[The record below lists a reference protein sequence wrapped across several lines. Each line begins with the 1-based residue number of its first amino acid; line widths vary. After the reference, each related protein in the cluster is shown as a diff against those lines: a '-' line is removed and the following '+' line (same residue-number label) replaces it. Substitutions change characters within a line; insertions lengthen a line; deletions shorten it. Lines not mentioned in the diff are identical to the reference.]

1 MENEHLIACLVENH
15 PGVLSRISGMFSSRG
30 YNIESLAVGV
40 TSDPTVSR
48 ITIVARGDDA
58 VVDQIIKQLNRLVD
72 VINVLEIGGHNH
84 VQRELMLVKVKADGR
99 TRSEVMQICDIFR
112 SRIIDVSSD
121 YLIIETS
128 GTTEKNEAL
137 LEMFRPFGIVEINR
151 TGRIALHRGAETL
164 RVPD

>member
-1 MENEHLIACLVENH
+1 MEHEHLIACLVENH

-58 VVDQIIKQLNRLVD
+58 VVEQIVKQLNRLVD
-72 VINVLEIGGHNH
+72 VISVVEIGGRGH
-84 VQRELMLVKVKADGR
+84 VERELMLVKVKAEGK
-99 TRSEVMQICDIFR
+99 TRSEIMQICDIFR
-112 SRIIDVSSD
+112 SRIVDVHAEF
-121 YLIIETS
+121 LIIETS
-128 GTTEKNEAL
+128 GTAEKNEAL

-151 TGRIALHRGAETL
+151 TGRIALHRGAQTL